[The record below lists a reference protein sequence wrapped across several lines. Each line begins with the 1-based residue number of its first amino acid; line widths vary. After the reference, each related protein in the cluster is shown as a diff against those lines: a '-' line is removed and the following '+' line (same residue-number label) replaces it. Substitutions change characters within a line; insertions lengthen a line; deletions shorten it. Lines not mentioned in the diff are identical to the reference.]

1 MIAPRI
7 SVAARLMLL
16 MAALAGVS
24 IGLALA
30 LQDRALWQ
38 DLESAAA
45 FRLEEA
51 AAGSE
56 QLLTDHLH
64 THAARMA
71 AVARTPE
78 FRANL
83 ETGHRETL
91 RHHARSLRERE
102 GAAAVVFLHRDGGRR
117 AEAGDPAVVEALVQG
132 FTAHPASHAIARLCV
147 TADGAGRPTNQR
159 FAPCGSD
166 TRAAQTTL
174 VQVRGAVFVATSVP
188 LVTRER
194 LAGVLLAAEPL
205 TLETLAT
212 WSELIGATLA
222 FAEPEDTAEAPLA
235 RTVLHSADLLLRASS
250 SMERE
255 HATLR
260 RARRNL
266 VGVGFASL
274 ISAVAASALLARGF
288 VRPIQEIRRA
298 TERMGEGEFTARLDI
313 RRNDEI
319 GDVAQAFNEALRR
332 LHGSDERLRV
342 AQRLAR
348 FGDWA
353 LDPES
358 GTLEGSAE
366 FWRIVGIRP
375 DEKRLAALLS
385 GVHEDDR
392 EALDSALRRCGESGH
407 AFGLEVRT
415 TGAPTRV
422 LRMQAQRVGD
432 GTPAARVEASVQD
445 VTEQRS
451 VERQIRYLA
460 YHDSLTGLGN
470 RRFFEERLALALA
483 EARCRREPLA
493 VLFLDLDR
501 FKSINDSL
509 GHSTGDTLLQEVA
522 SRLLGELQSAPGDQ
536 GAPEPAVSRLGGDE
550 FMILLPAPTDA
561 DAARAVAD
569 RILIRLSQPIRVDG
583 ASLVVTGS
591 IGIAIWPDDGSD
603 LETLL
608 RSSDTAMY
616 DAKASGPNQIRLCTE
631 TMIVGA
637 RRRLQVEMRLRE
649 ALGRDDLA
657 LHYPPRVDARSGRIL
672 GFEALLRW
680 RDPDLGVVSPVD
692 FVPIAEDSGMI
703 PSLGR
708 WVLRRAAA
716 QTKAWCDEGFGDL
729 VVSVNLSPRQ
739 LHPDFVKTF
748 DEVIEL
754 TGLDP
759 THLEFEVTES
769 AVMEQ
774 TAQAV
779 EVLQALRR
787 RGARIA
793 LDDFGTG
800 YSSFSTLRALPIDA
814 FKIDRSF
821 VKPMAQEEDAAA
833 LVAAMVSMARV
844 LRLRVVAEGVE
855 EESQRELLQ
864 EMGCDELQ
872 GFLFGQATAA
882 SEAGQLLAR
891 RPRPKRPRGTDAS

>member
-1 MIAPRI
+1 VNAPRV

-45 FRLEEA
+45 SRLEEA

-56 QLLTDHLH
+56 RLLADHLRAQ
-64 THAARMA
+64 AARKA

-83 ETGHRETL
+83 ETGHRATL
-91 RHHARSLRERE
+91 LHHARSLGQRE
-102 GAAAVVFLHRDGGRR
+102 GAAAVVFLHRDGGRI
-117 AEAGDPAVVEALVQG
+117 ADAGDPAVARALVQG
-132 FTAHPASHAIARLCV
+132 FTVDPAPNAIARLCV
-147 TADGAGRPTNQR
+147 TADGAGRLPNER
-159 FAPCGSD
+159 FAPCVSD
-166 TRAAQTTL
+166 TQTAQATL

-194 LAGVLLAAEPL
+194 RVGTLLAAEPL
-205 TLETLAT
+205 ATETLAA
-212 WSELIGATLA
+212 WSELTGATLA
-222 FAEPEDTAEAPLA
+222 FAEPEGTAQAPLV
-235 RTVLHSADLLLRASS
+235 RTVLHSADLLLRAGS

-255 HATLR
+255 RATLH

-274 ISAVAASALLARGF
+274 VLAMAASAMLARGF

-298 TERMGEGEFTARLDI
+298 TERVGEGEFTARLDI
-313 RRNDEI
+313 PRNDEI

-332 LHGSDERLRV
+332 LHASDERLRV

-353 LDPES
+353 LDPET
-358 GTLEGSAE
+358 GTLEGSPE
-366 FWRIVGIRP
+366 FWRIVGI
-375 DEKRLAALLS
+375 DSGEKRLAVLL
-385 GVHEDDR
+385 GRVHEEDC
-392 EALDSALRRCGESGH
+392 EALESALGRCGEAGH
-407 AFGLEVRT
+407 AFRLEVRT

-422 LRMQAQRVGD
+422 LQIQAQRVGD
-432 GTPAARVEASVQD
+432 ERRGARVEASVQD

-483 EARCRREPLA
+483 EARRRREPLA

-501 FKSINDSL
+501 FKGINDSL
-509 GHSTGDTLLQEVA
+509 GHSTGDALLQEVA
-522 SRLLGELQSAPGDQ
+522 SRLLGELQTAPSEH

-561 DAARAVAD
+561 DAARVVGHG
-569 RILIRLSQPIRVDG
+569 ILHQISQPIRVDG

-603 LETLL
+603 MEALL

-616 DAKASGPNQIRLCTE
+616 DAKSSGPNQIRLCTE
-631 TMIVGA
+631 SLILGA
-637 RRRLQVEMRLRE
+637 KRRLQVEMRLRE
-649 ALGRDDLA
+649 ALGRDDLE
-657 LHYPPRVDARSGRIL
+657 LHYQPRVDALSSRIL

-680 RDPDLGVVSPVD
+680 RDPELGVVSPVD
-692 FVPIAEDSGMI
+692 FVPIAEDAGLI
-703 PSLGR
+703 RSLGR
-708 WVLRRAAA
+708 WVLRCAAA
-716 QTKAWCDEGFGDL
+716 QTQAWCDEGFGDL

-739 LHPDFVKTF
+739 LHPDFVQTF
-748 DEVIEL
+748 DEVLEE

-759 THLEFEVTES
+759 THIELEVTES
-769 AVMEQ
+769 AVVEQ

-779 EVLQALRR
+779 EVLQALRL

-800 YSSFSTLRALPIDA
+800 YSSFSTLRELPIDA

-821 VKPMAQEEDAAA
+821 VKPMAQDEDAAA

-855 EESQRELLQ
+855 EESQQELLQ

-882 SEAGQLLAR
+882 PEAGRLLAQ
-891 RPRPKRPRGTDAS
+891 RPRPKRRRQRG